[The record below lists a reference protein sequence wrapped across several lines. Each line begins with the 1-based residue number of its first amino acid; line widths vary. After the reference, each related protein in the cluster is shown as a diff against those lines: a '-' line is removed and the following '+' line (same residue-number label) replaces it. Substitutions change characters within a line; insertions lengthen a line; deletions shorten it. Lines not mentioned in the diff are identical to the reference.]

1 MGRQRRNLGKQCP
14 YCPRPL
20 RGGARQHVE
29 ACAKKDRQRRM
40 MQARLQT
47 RMRNKVD
54 HRTQRAITPVATIPQ
69 PIVDE
74 LDMQVDAQPNDE
86 APPPSPRT
94 SASSPAPTGAES
106 QCSRIHI
113 EIEYHPHSGK
123 APTFI
128 PLDSTRRG
136 ESTSTRLQ
144 RQLVPIGRPPWAPFP
159 SRADFEWAE
168 TMYMAPNAMIAKQ
181 LKGMHSNWCNT
192 SNLKIKTVD
201 ELKMYLER
209 TKRYVVEFREH
220 EFEETFEGELWRFK
234 FYYRDPWDW
243 LLDLVSDPTLTD
255 EIVWYPSRKY
265 LVVDGVRQRLRDEPY
280 NSDKL
285 WELQSALPVVPGL
298 PHCLLP
304 MLAWFDKGRVSSHI
318 RDASGNGGG
327 ELAGFMIQ
335 VQDRKDP
342 DDRSQAE
349 KIRFAKFKR
358 DVYHR
363 VMRIVFVDTLQHQA
377 SGGKCVTCADA
388 VNRVLFPRLPI
399 LSLDGEEACICAATR
414 AALADFPCP
423 RCLVRHDQQ
432 HDFFSKNLEFPL
444 RTTTTMKAVYEQAK
458 QERFKGDAENLLQQ
472 HGLHSTENAFWSLFG
487 SDPYDA
493 ISYDTLHADDSGKWG
508 KHLWPLLQDT
518 LATSGLKGMITANM
532 AKVPRWPGLKHFPN
546 VTTKDINDGQSWL
559 DIEKCILPCVVQ
571 LLPRNSPLVH
581 AIRAHLLTRMFMGL
595 HCISDDQIKRKDKY
609 QEEYGNFCTKLTE
622 QYEKSFDYQKQHSLY
637 HSTPDIC
644 DKGPHFIYCTR
655 VNEGFHQETREIYN
669 RLNGRDVDK
678 QMSGLD
684 AIREAMALIRMTLDQ
699 YDKDISEQI
708 ARLAEHADVSPEDIR
723 EVDDT
728 PDEHHWQL
736 GSPRNLVNSR
746 FAMQEA
752 IWIST
757 STRRSFDTNL
767 RSFIRN
773 TFPDEPLRE
782 DGEDIITIRPFQCI
796 YIHYTSL
803 EDWTDKCDVLRCN
816 PSFQVN
822 HEERFDCVVIN
833 MDNDPLTFGRMLYL
847 LKCRL
852 PSGAMEDI
860 ALVQLFKKSTW
871 RPKTMWKNCRIFEE
885 ARTIFILPR
894 YFVRG
899 AHMINCFGCTK
910 EDRTFYLDDVADSD
924 WLLRAG
930 N

>member
-1 MGRQRRNLGKQCP
+1 
-14 YCPRPL
+14 
-20 RGGARQHVE
+20 
-29 ACAKKDRQRRM
+29 
-40 MQARLQT
+40 
-47 RMRNKVD
+47 MRNKVD

-113 EIEYHPHSGK
+113 KIEYHPHSGK

-243 LLDLVSDPTLTD
+243 LLDLVSDPTLTTKLFG
-255 EIVWYPSRKY
+255 IR
-265 LVVDGVRQRLRDEPY
+265 LVNISSLMEFDNASGTNRTTQINY
-280 NSDKL
+280 GSC
-285 WELQSALPVVPGL
+285 SALPVVPGL

-304 MLAWFDKGRVSSHI
+304 MLAWFDKGRVSSHVNMHPMILRPLFVRSEI

-377 SGGKCVTCADA
+377 SGGKCVT
-388 VNRVLFPRLPI
+388 VLFPRLPI

-458 QERFKGDAENLLQQ
+458 QDASRVMQKIYCNNTDFTPLRMPSGHCSVRIRMTRSHMILC
-472 HGLHSTENAFWSLFG
+472 T
-487 SDPYDA
+487 
-493 ISYDTLHADDSGKWG
+493 DDSGKWG

-559 DIEKCILPCVVQ
+559 DIEKVGNCCIYWRLSDGTVQCILPCVVQ

-609 QEEYGNFCTKLTE
+609 QEEYGNFCT
-622 QYEKSFDYQKQHSLY
+622 
-637 HSTPDIC
+637 
-644 DKGPHFIYCTR
+644 
-655 VNEGFHQETREIYN
+655 
-669 RLNGRDVDK
+669 
-678 QMSGLD
+678 
-684 AIREAMALIRMTLDQ
+684 
-699 YDKDISEQI
+699 
-708 ARLAEHADVSPEDIR
+708 
-723 EVDDT
+723 
-728 PDEHHWQL
+728 
-736 GSPRNLVNSR
+736 
-746 FAMQEA
+746 
-752 IWIST
+752 
-757 STRRSFDTNL
+757 
-767 RSFIRN
+767 
-773 TFPDEPLRE
+773 
-782 DGEDIITIRPFQCI
+782 
-796 YIHYTSL
+796 
-803 EDWTDKCDVLRCN
+803 
-816 PSFQVN
+816 
-822 HEERFDCVVIN
+822 
-833 MDNDPLTFGRMLYL
+833 
-847 LKCRL
+847 
-852 PSGAMEDI
+852 
-860 ALVQLFKKSTW
+860 
-871 RPKTMWKNCRIFEE
+871 
-885 ARTIFILPR
+885 
-894 YFVRG
+894 
-899 AHMINCFGCTK
+899 
-910 EDRTFYLDDVADSD
+910 
-924 WLLRAG
+924 
-930 N
+930 